1 MKNFNTSGIVLRAV
15 DYGDYDRIITFLTPD
30 QGRIAV
36 MARAAHRRR
45 ELSGILELF
54 TSLEMVCRA
63 GRGRLPLLHEAAL
76 IQPFPSIRM
85 SIRKAAPAGY
95 WAEMILNWLEDGAAQ
110 PELFRLF
117 SDALTLLDR
126 NIMDPAVTS
135 ILFQVH
141 FMRIAGISPC
151 LTHCIRCCTC
161 LDDLRGM
168 RAGFDPVSGG
178 LVCGDCIQPLEPL
191 IRVSQGTVRQL
202 LWGEKCSLQQ
212 AARLRFAAFA
222 VRESEQML
230 EAFVSR
236 HLGRDFRSLAFLR
249 QMRGRPEPVC
259 GKMFVSRDNLPV

>member
-1 MKNFNTSGIVLRAV
+1 
-15 DYGDYDRIITFLTPD
+15 
-30 QGRIAV
+30 
-36 MARAAHRRR
+36 
-45 ELSGILELF
+45 
-54 TSLEMVCRA
+54 
-63 GRGRLPLLHEAAL
+63 
-76 IQPFPSIRM
+76 M

-191 IRVSQGTVRQL
+191 IRISQGTVITSYSIHYTKL
-202 LWGEKCSLQQ
+202 YELFP
-212 AARLRFAAFA
+212 AARK
-222 VRESEQML
+222 QP
-230 EAFVSR
+230 
-236 HLGRDFRSLAFLR
+236 G
-249 QMRGRPEPVC
+249 PVFP
-259 GKMFVSRDNLPV
+259 GL